1 MCLPCQTGESLRES
15 RGRNAEVSL
24 SQPWLNPERMYMG
37 RDPSARLSQLY
48 QRNSVPLYLTV
59 PIAHTPTEEGD
70 PGKEAGMRLEILCLE
85 YGRILFCLLHQ
96 KKRKKKKVVFP
107 EGRKVQVI
115 SINRSTSSPE
125 PESRL
130 LSRGWLLVPV

>member
-1 MCLPCQTGESLRES
+1 
-15 RGRNAEVSL
+15 
-24 SQPWLNPERMYMG
+24 MG

-70 PGKEAGMRLEILCLE
+70 PGKEAGMRLEILGLE

-96 KKRKKKKVVFP
+96 KKSCF
-107 EGRKVQVI
+107 
-115 SINRSTSSPE
+115 
-125 PESRL
+125 
-130 LSRGWLLVPV
+130 SRGKKSSSHFHKQVHLLP

>member
-1 MCLPCQTGESLRES
+1 
-15 RGRNAEVSL
+15 
-24 SQPWLNPERMYMG
+24 MG
-37 RDPSARLSQLY
+37 RDPSAQLSQLY

-59 PIAHTPTEEGD
+59 PIAHAPTEEGD
-70 PGKEAGMRLEILCLE
+70 PGKEAGMRLEILGLE
-85 YGRILFCLLHQ
+85 CGRILFCLLHQ
-96 KKRKKKKVVFP
+96 KKKKKKVVFP

-130 LSRGWLLVPV
+130 LSGGWLLVPV